1 MNSEVKI
8 SVWKTLRIYLSI
20 ALGISLY
27 VIAWTVFLIPNHIVG
42 GGVVGLA
49 SVIYII
55 TSEAIPVGVSNLAI
69 NAILFCF
76 GLYFLGKKFAISNIF
91 GILVTSFWFM
101 LFQQWLAI
109 QNIPE
114 LIKLSQTLDP
124 AVCSLIGGV
133 MSGIGI
139 GIVLSNGGNSG
150 GSDVVAL
157 ILNKFYNV
165 SLGSVI
171 MVADALVI
179 FSSIIIPGNDIT
191 EIVYGFL
198 VLASYTFTIDYIVD
212 GRKQTYKILI
222 FSKKNEELA
231 DIIGNKIHRGVT
243 FLNASGW
250 YSKQDVKILMVVVH
264 RTEKVQLMHFVKAV
278 DPEAFMTVEKT
289 EGVFGKNFDTIKK

>member
-42 GGVVGLA
+42 GGVVSLA

-69 NAILFCF
+69 NTILFCF